1 MDKTFCNLCL
11 MVLFLVVLF
20 FVMNDSSEGF
30 EGEEPVVEEP
40 VVEEPVVEEPVVE
53 EPVVETPPMPL
64 PKPAVVPVKE
74 KLYLITSNYRKEKVP
89 RRIKEQ
95 VEKDIKNG
103 KLSKSEMLVAKKK
116 S

>member
-1 MDKTFCNLCL
+1 

-64 PKPAVVPVKE
+64 PKPAVVTVKE
-74 KLYLITSNYRKEKVP
+74 ETLPDNFKLPEGKVP

-103 KLSKSEMLVAKKK
+103 KLSKSEMLVAKE